1 MASTNDEMKISLK
14 TLLIIILLI
23 AITIL
28 GYYTYQLNSINKTN
42 NEQIAELKA
51 KVENYEQNIS
61 NDVENDIKTEE
72 NEKNDALNI
81 TSNEEIS
88 KSDSTESPLELLE
101 KKFSNYTLRTG
112 IWDEF
117 HVENGKLFHYD
128 HKIDGIE
135 GKVKCVSPIDK
146 QVGVSIILTETGN
159 LYEFDEGTNNL
170 TLVLE
175 NVEEIVDPNFEF
187 YLPKFREHFSDFVYL
202 TSNGSYVCLVYENGE
217 LFLELSDF

>member
-1 MASTNDEMKISLK
+1 MASTNNEMKISLK
-14 TLLIIILLI
+14 TLFIVILLI

-51 KVENYEQNIS
+51 KVEKYEQNVA
-61 NDVENDIKTEE
+61 NDKESEAY
-72 NEKNDALNI
+72 EKNNASNI
-81 TSNEEIS
+81 ASSEDISTSNSI
-88 KSDSTESPLELLE
+88 ESPLELLE
-101 KKFSNYTLRTG
+101 KNFSNYTLRTG

-117 HVENGKLFHYD
+117 HIENGELFHYK
-128 HKIDGIE
+128 HKIDGID
-135 GKVKCVSPIDK
+135 GAVKCVSPIDK

-159 LYEFDEGTNNL
+159 LYEFDEGSNDI

-187 YLPKFREHFSDFVYL
+187 DLPKFREHFSDFVYL
-202 TSNGSYVCLVYENGE
+202 TFNGSFAWLVYENGDM
-217 LFLELSDF
+217 FLDLNDK